1 MYIIFAK
8 TSILIQEVF
17 AMEKRHTEKE
27 NKELSR
33 ESTLIHPDPNIGMSY
48 PGMKQASTPEETK
61 KMNNEKREL

>member
-1 MYIIFAK
+1 
-8 TSILIQEVF
+8 
-17 AMEKRHTEKE
+17 MEKRHTEKE